1 MDISKVTISCA
12 KSDCPGGSSVHQTHC
27 GVCDTPVVKRYL
39 RVLHPPKGSLNTG
52 TLLEGRY
59 WVTNFADIVLDT
71 QPQERPFVTDEFS
84 SEIISYLKLS
94 PQMLH
99 CPKIFGL
106 TGPNGLWLLEYASI
120 NLDASGLPTHPGLFA
135 SMVEVWKSAE
145 PLQQLNWLAQ
155 IAGLLPD
162 LQAEGAVG
170 TVYDL
175 SLLGINGGVV
185 QIRELLCDRQQ
196 NIDFQK
202 LGQVWRELLE
212 HPDKSIKKFCGQL
225 YQSLKQ
231 GTIHDVQMLIA
242 TLNAGIIELGQSN
255 YEYRYEIYTQ
265 TDAGPTRK
273 HNEDACF
280 PAAGRIYQ
288 NYPLAIVCDG
298 IGGHD
303 KGEVA
308 SAIAIET
315 IQKHVANIQADA
327 SRVTP
332 DQRKEMLRE
341 FVLRANDAIS
351 DQNDQEQRTERARM
365 GTTVVMSW
373 TEKPHLYLTH
383 VGDSR
388 IYRITTDSCHQVTYD
403 DDLGSR
409 EVRLG
414 YALYQDA
421 LSYPSAGA
429 LVQALGMSP
438 SQSLHPTVQKLVPD
452 RDAVYLL
459 CSDGLSDYH
468 RVEGHWRSEIVPL
481 LQGKGNLQQLGER
494 LIAIANTEN
503 GHDNATIALLYV
515 RLRRKPDAPAIAF
528 PNLLES
534 SVEPPPAEPVQD
546 SLPITEASA
555 PPPSRRSN
563 QWLLVLVGLLGVT
576 GIGLL
581 SWEMW
586 RRSQVD
592 SPVVID
598 PPPAI
603 EAVPI
608 PEVPLDKPPI
618 IIPGDTPPEG
628 EPSPLTKNQIL
639 QLQADTTITAF
650 YTPQAIANP
659 DAPTVT
665 IPGGSIV
672 RIEQINADN
681 QVLLELCQL
690 PTDSAS
696 PDSTIKIL
704 AEGNRGWSPQSTVKE
719 KLDPSFIVGTETI
732 CGNETNEVTPPSAT
746 PPGAG

>member
-1 MDISKVTISCA
+1 MDISKVTISCV
-12 KSDCPGGSSVHQTHC
+12 KSDCPGGSSVHQTRC
-27 GVCDTPVVKRYL
+27 GVCDTSVVKRYL
-39 RVLHPPKGSLNTG
+39 RVLHPPQNFLRAE

-84 SEIISYLKLS
+84 DEIVSYLKLS

-99 CPKIFGL
+99 FPKVFGL
-106 TGPNGLWLLEYASI
+106 TGPNGLWLLEYPSVD
-120 NLDASGLPTHPGLFA
+120 LDGTGLPTHPDLFA
-135 SMVEVWKSAE
+135 SMIEVWKSAE

-185 QIRELLCDRQQ
+185 QVRQLLCDRHQ
-196 NIDFQK
+196 NIDFKK

-212 HPDKSIKKFCGQL
+212 NPDKSIKKFCGQL
-225 YQSLKQ
+225 YQALKL
-231 GTIHDVQMLIA
+231 GKIHDVQTLIA
-242 TLNAGIIELGQSN
+242 TLNAGIVELGQSN

-280 PAAGRIYQ
+280 PAAGQIHQ

-315 IQKHVANIQADA
+315 IQKHVANIKADG

-332 DQRKEMLRE
+332 EQRQEMLRE
-341 FVLRANDAIS
+341 FILRANDAIS

-365 GTTVVMSW
+365 GTTVVMAW

-421 LSYPSAGA
+421 QSYPSAGA

-452 RDAVYLL
+452 CDTVYLL

-481 LQGKGNLQQLGER
+481 LQGQGNIQQLGER
-494 LIAIANTEN
+494 LIRIANTEN

-515 RLRRKPDAPAIAF
+515 RIRQKPDAPAIAF
-528 PNLLES
+528 PDLAES
-534 SVEPPPAEPVQD
+534 VAEPSPVD
-546 SLPITEASA
+546 AVSHDDIPKTEASA
-555 PPPSRRSN
+555 PPSRRSN

-586 RRSQVD
+586 RRSQLD
-592 SPVVID
+592 PPVVNEQI
-598 PPPAI
+598 PVI

-608 PEVPLDKPPI
+608 PDAPTNKPPI
-618 IIPGDTPPEG
+618 IIPGDTPLEK

-650 YTPQAIANP
+650 YTPQAIADP
-659 DAPTVT
+659 AAPTLT
-665 IPGGSIV
+665 IPGGSIL
-672 RIEQINADN
+672 RIEQINADE
-681 QVLLELCQL
+681 QVLLEVCQL
-690 PTDSAS
+690 PATFDS
-696 PDSTIKIL
+696 PDQTSKIL
-704 AEGNRGWSPQSTVKE
+704 QKGNRGWIAQATVNE
-719 KLDPSFIVGTETI
+719 KFDPSFVVGTETI
-732 CGNETNEVTPPSAT
+732 CDSEVNEVITPSAT